1 MNIHEVL
8 AAGQNK
14 IQGGCPYLWACFG
27 GSAHYVLLGPG
38 EGSPRHAA
46 VVFDRDSGIVYALEL
61 FDETMGRA
69 WHWVNTL
76 WIEPY
81 LLECNERGVDPDEA
95 YDHVRFEWVD
105 NPQVAL
111 ALIAELVG
119 DPL

>member
-8 AAGQNK
+8 AAGQNR

-27 GSAHYVLLGPG
+27 GSAHYVLLGQG
-38 EGSPRHAA
+38 EPSPQHVAC
-46 VVFDRDSGIVYALEL
+46 VFDRDSGIVYALEL
-61 FDETMGRA
+61 FDETKGRA
-69 WHWVNTL
+69 WHWVNEL

-81 LLECNERGVDPDEA
+81 LTECSERGVDPDEA
-95 YDHVRFEWVD
+95 YDDVQFEWVE

-119 DPL
+119 EPV